1 MDLLH
6 SKSVWVVILPT
17 PPPRHFSIL
26 RNYHILK
33 IDEETKRERVYI
45 KLSDGII
52 HSVFIRVLEFLYTGM
67 ATIKDKNDSVQEIM
81 GAGMSFILL
90 LLYLI

>member
-1 MDLLH
+1 M
-6 SKSVWVVILPT
+6 
-17 PPPRHFSIL
+17 
-26 RNYHILK
+26 
-33 IDEETKRERVYI
+33 YI